1 MKLRVM
7 GIGGA
12 HATSGGAVAM
22 GAATGGAK
30 AEIGGKA
37 MGGGCGSVIGTV
49 GGGGGATGA
58 VDGTSGAAGGA
69 MLDVAWTGG
78 GCASWSWALLRL
90 REESGIFLIGLR
102 LCLGFET
109 PGLSH
114 FDLLSSSEIICMDRV
129 SQTKEAQWM

>member
-1 MKLRVM
+1 M
-7 GIGGA
+7 GVGGA

-22 GAATGGAK
+22 GVAAWRAK
-30 AEIGGKA
+30 AEIGGRT
-37 MGGGCGSVIGTV
+37 MGGGGGSVIVAAGGCATRTCGAMAGTV
-49 GGGGGATGA
+49 GG
-58 VDGTSGAAGGA
+58 AAYA
-69 MLDVAWTGG
+69 VAWIGG

-114 FDLLSSSEIICMDRV
+114 FDLLSSSETICTDRV
-129 SQTKEAQWM
+129 SQTKEVQ